1 MSAKAYRAAGVDL
14 EAADSI
20 KENII
25 AFASLTHGPDVLKNG
40 NSFAGLYRLSG
51 YKKPVLISS
60 TDGVGTKLKIASLLG
75 HYESIGVDLVNLNVN
90 DIITSGVKPLFFL
103 DYISVGSLDP
113 QVIEPL
119 LRGMAWACRDSGT
132 ALIGGETSQAPGM
145 YTGQN
150 FDLAGTI
157 VGVVEEADIIDNN
170 SVVNGA
176 VLIGI
181 PSNGLHTNGYS
192 LARKL
197 MFETLSLKVTDLLPG
212 HTSTVGEVL
221 LAPHKNYS
229 VIINDLVEKKQNIAG
244 VAHITGGGLI
254 DNVPRILPNGL
265 SVEIDIGRWK
275 KIPIFDFLNKALDLK
290 NEEFYRT
297 FNMGIGLVFIV
308 GANNKENIMELL
320 KNDGCVE
327 IGRVIKDASQKV
339 YLNEQ

>member
-90 DIITSGVKPLFFL
+90 DIITSGGKPLFFL

-132 ALIGGETSQAPGM
+132 ALIGGETAQAPGM

-170 SVVNGA
+170 SVVNGD

-192 LARKL
+192 LARKVFDIDRNPKVL
-197 MFETLSLKVTDLLPG
+197 YERYYGLDHSLGEELLSTHRCYYKDLES
-212 HTSTVGEVL
+212 H
-221 LAPHKNYS
+221 YS
-229 VIINDLVEKKQNIAG
+229 RIKAI
-244 VAHITGGGLI
+244 AHISGGGLI
-254 DNVPRILPNGL
+254 DNLPRVLPEGL
-265 SVEIDIGRWK
+265 ACSVNLDTWTPS
-275 KIPIFDFLNKALDLK
+275 PIFPLIQSVGGVDNS
-290 NEEFYRT
+290 EMYRV
-297 FNMGIGLVFIV
+297 FNMGIGMVVVAEFRQAALLQKEIPDSIV
-308 GANNKENIMELL
+308 
-320 KNDGCVE
+320 
-327 IGRVIKDASQKV
+327 IGQVIDQKDEQRVILTRA
-339 YLNEQ
+339 